1 MKHCTANRTYQILY
15 SIVHL
20 KWKTEV
26 EKINLPSEA
35 TLLMA
40 ISELGIFPRIVHS
53 QNIAKAQWALWKKR
67 FSTLHCHCI
76 FPWVIHFNTSQRHK
90 IGSGVECSVLWTG
103 FFSELKCSNVQ
114 AVQKV
119 VAMLSTS
126 CPQAVALLLF
136 RSSSCLSTVKELFT
150 TSSPKSQSI
159 SDVQTLVN
167 NDGTWVQWK
176 SIRQLYWRL
185 KSWYLSSIVHLK
197 KRNRK

>member
-1 MKHCTANRTYQILY
+1 MGSLEERL
-15 SIVHL
+15 
-20 KWKTEV
+20 
-26 EKINLPSEA
+26 
-35 TLLMA
+35 
-40 ISELGIFPRIVHS
+40 
-53 QNIAKAQWALWKKR
+53 
-67 FSTLHCHCI
+67 STLHCHCI
-76 FPWVIHFNTSQRHK
+76 FPWVQHFKTSQRHK
-90 IGSGVECSVLWTG
+90 MGSGVDCSYLNRLLVKWIQMFKSKKYQYIIQSFKA
-103 FFSELKCSNVQ
+103 FFQPQPSIISRPKKI
-114 AVQKV
+114 QKV

-185 KSWYLSSIVHLK
+185 KSWDLSSIVHLK